1 MKLRALTWSSYIV
14 TVLAFI
20 FIPISL
26 ASSIFGMNVQQMN
39 ETGHSIFP
47 FIYTSIVMLTISGL
61 SYSFRHSVKRLV
73 GKIAA
78 MAPFIGDTVLSW
90 CAYDLPHKGGKVLE
104 FCQVH
109 IDRIRQRWGR

>member
-26 ASSIFGMNVQQMN
+26 ASSIFGMNVQQIN

-47 FIYTSIVMLTISGL
+47 FIYTSIVLLTISGL

-73 GKIAA
+73 DKIASFV
-78 MAPFIGDTVLSW
+78 PFVQRKMMLGFQLLLVIWDEVVELCRS
-90 CAYDLPHKGGKVLE
+90 
-104 FCQVH
+104 Q
-109 IDRIRQRWGR
+109 IDKIRQR